1 MLDRAVA
8 GIIYF
13 SLGGNFRSA
22 DLPESTLNAF
32 VNVFSSMRDVL
43 VMWKFETVDL
53 KERHAHNIVI
63 GPSMPQ
69 QEILSHKNLRAFITH
84 GGLLSLME
92 AVHYGK
98 PVIGVPIFNDQKF
111 NMAQASSQGY
121 GITLDYGNI
130 TESSLQTAIDAIF
143 NDTSYR
149 ENAERMS
156 ANFKDSP
163 IKALDKAVWYVDHVI
178 NSKGAHHLRT
188 AATKLSFVQI
198 HLIDQIFFALML
210 IYAVIVALSKAV
222 KFTKEKFQ
230 KRSKFTFS
238 SSSQTHTSKKAAVA
252 AIAKRN
258 KLKAN

>member
-1 MLDRAVA
+1 MLDRAVE

-53 KERHAHNIVI
+53 KERHPHNVVI

-69 QEILSHKNLRAFITH
+69 QEILSHKHLRAFITH

-98 PVIGVPIFNDQKF
+98 PVIGIPIFNDQKF

-121 GITLDYGNI
+121 GITLNYDNI
-130 TESSLQTAIDAIF
+130 TESSLRTALDTIF

-156 ANFKDSP
+156 ARFKDNP
-163 IKALDKAVWYVDHVI
+163 IKALDKAVWYVEHAI
-178 NSKGAHHLRT
+178 NSNGAHHLQMT
-188 AATKLSFVQI
+188 ATKLSFLQI
-198 HLIDQIFFALML
+198 HLIDQIAFAAL
-210 IYAVIVALSKAV
+210 IIAAVMIALSKAV
-222 KFTKEKFQ
+222 KLAGEKFQ
-230 KRSKFTFS
+230 KRKKFSPLNT
-238 SSSQTHTSKKAAVA
+238 TKKAAVSA
-252 AIAKRN
+252 VEKRS
-258 KLKAN
+258 KLKSN

>member
-1 MLDRAVA
+1 MFERATS

-22 DLPESTLNAF
+22 DLPPATLDALI
-32 VNVFSSMRDVL
+32 NVFSSMPDVL

-53 KERHAHNIVI
+53 KERHAHNFVI

-98 PVIGVPIFNDQKF
+98 PVIGIPIFNDQKF

-121 GITLDYGNI
+121 GITLDYNNI
-130 TESSLQTAIDAIF
+130 TEAGLRSAIDALF
-143 NDTSYR
+143 NDTSFR

-156 ANFKDSP
+156 ARFKDSP
-163 IKALDKAVWYVDHVI
+163 IKAIDKAVWYVEHVI
-178 NSKGAHHLRT
+178 NSNGSNHLQT
-188 AATKLSFVQI
+188 AATKLSFLQI
-198 HLIDQIFFALML
+198 YLIDQILFALTFTFL
-210 IYAVIVALSKAV
+210 IIFLLSKCI
-222 KFTKEKFQ
+222 KFLKEIFQ
-230 KRSKFTFS
+230 KRGKFS
-238 SSSQTHTSKKAAVA
+238 SSRKHVGKKASAAVV
-252 AIAKRN
+252 KRN
-258 KLKAN
+258 KIKSN

>member
-1 MLDRAVA
+1 MFDRATE

-22 DLPESTLNAF
+22 DLPNSTLNAF

-43 VMWKFETVDL
+43 VMWKFETIDL

-69 QEILSHKNLRAFITH
+69 QEILSHKNTRAFITH

-98 PVIGVPIFNDQKF
+98 PVIGIPIFNDQKF

-121 GITLDYGNI
+121 GITLDYDQI
-130 TESSLQTAIDAIF
+130 TEDALRAAIDALF

-156 ANFKDSP
+156 ARFKDSP
-163 IKALDKAVWYVDHVI
+163 IKALDKAVWYVEHAI
-178 NSKGAHHLRT
+178 NSNGAHHLQT
-188 AATKLSFVQI
+188 AATKLSFLQV
-198 HLIDQIFFALML
+198 HLIDQLLFASTL
-210 IYAVIVALSKAV
+210 ILLVIVALSRGMKFV
-222 KFTKEKFQ
+222 KGKFQ
-230 KRSKFTFS
+230 KRSQFS
-238 SSSQTHTSKKAAVA
+238 SYSTRTHTSRNAAA
-252 AIAKRN
+252 AAAAKRN
-258 KLKAN
+258 KFKSN

>member
-1 MLDRAVA
+1 MFDRATS

-13 SLGGNFRSA
+13 SLGNNFRSA
-22 DLPESTLNAF
+22 DLPNATLNAF

-43 VMWKFETVDL
+43 VMWKFETIDL
-53 KERHAHNIVI
+53 KERHAYNIVI

-98 PVIGVPIFNDQKF
+98 PVIGIPIFNDQKF

-121 GITLDYGNI
+121 GITLDYDNI
-130 TESSLQTAIDAIF
+130 TEDALRTAINALF

-156 ANFKDSP
+156 ARFKDSP
-163 IKALDKAVWYVDHVI
+163 IKALDKAVWYVEHAI
-178 NSKGAHHLRT
+178 KSNGAHHLQT
-188 AATKLSFVQI
+188 AATKLSFLQL
-198 HLIDQIFFALML
+198 HLIDQIFFASTFILL
-210 IYAVIVALSKAV
+210 IIVALSRCMKFV
-222 KFTKEKFQ
+222 KGKFQ
-230 KRSKFTFS
+230 KRSKKIS
-238 SSSQTHTSKKAAVA
+238 SSRTHTSKNAAAVVA
-252 AIAKRN
+252 AKRN
-258 KLKAN
+258 KFKSN